1 MYGLY
6 IEKLIAEKYGKK
18 PWHQIEEITTEEYEI
33 KDDRGS
39 NAFLEKTYI
48 DFDGKRMKLSEKIT
62 GYTYYLIEQ
71 KNYDWTPDGGWF
83 VEHLSTYKFGEK
95 YTQRSTDGKEY
106 VFKRSYP
113 DGIWE
118 QRSLPFGI
126 RNGRWQKQEKDPS
139 FVFQKELAIR
149 SGKPN
154 PSRVDNA
161 SPILCYKTIYI
172 ADHFIEQLVKDRKSG
187 YCGMRQ
193 LPDFGTNKYGDENE
207 VNYMDLKAMVKVF
220 ISDLINTNQTNG
232 DYDSFFQFNV
242 MNDNFLDKIV
252 NEKETIID
260 AVFQPLKDNVLGVSL
275 GIFNN
280 KKIILRIDPE
290 KWESATLLERWYTIY
305 HELGHDVLNL
315 KHGEGGRMM
324 FNFSIDSDYN
334 WEDFFE
340 DRDYMFRYFFENF
353 NKEKFISNP

>member
-139 FVFQKELAIR
+139 FVFRKELAIR